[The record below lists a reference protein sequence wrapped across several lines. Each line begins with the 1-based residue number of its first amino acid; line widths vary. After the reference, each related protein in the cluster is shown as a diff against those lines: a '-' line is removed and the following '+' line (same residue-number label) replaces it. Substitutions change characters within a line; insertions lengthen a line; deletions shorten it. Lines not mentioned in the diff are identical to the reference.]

1 MVFQIRQIVIVLLTV
16 MFLPALLMM
25 FLAPQPEM
33 HWQHAVW
40 HFITQELNIK
50 TGISGPF
57 PFYTVAL
64 TAYFS
69 VFSTIW
75 AAVLFWMIWQE
86 ERENIPRIA
95 QFKFWDG
102 LIIGILFIGLIY
114 FSFSMMQWHF
124 SKHDMTVGLG
134 RNGYLF
140 QNLYQYK
147 LGIIF
152 GELFFSFLLIFSQLA
167 ILISG
172 YGAYDFMREKLRYG
186 Q

>member
-1 MVFQIRQIVIVLLTV
+1 MD
-16 MFLPALLMM
+16 
-25 FLAPQPEM
+25 
-33 HWQHAVW
+33 
-40 HFITQELNIK
+40 FIELR
-50 TGISGPF
+50 
-57 PFYTVAL
+57 L
-64 TAYFS
+64 
-69 VFSTIW
+69 FSTIW
-75 AAVLFWMIWQE
+75 AVVLFWMIWQE

-167 ILISG
+167 IFISG

>member
-1 MVFQIRQIVIVLLTV
+1 
-16 MFLPALLMM
+16 
-25 FLAPQPEM
+25 
-33 HWQHAVW
+33 
-40 HFITQELNIK
+40 
-50 TGISGPF
+50 
-57 PFYTVAL
+57 
-64 TAYFS
+64 
-69 VFSTIW
+69 
-75 AAVLFWMIWQE
+75 MIWQE

-147 LGIIF
+147 LGIVF
-152 GELFFSFLLIFSQLA
+152 GELFFSFLLIFSQLV
-167 ILISG
+167 IFISG